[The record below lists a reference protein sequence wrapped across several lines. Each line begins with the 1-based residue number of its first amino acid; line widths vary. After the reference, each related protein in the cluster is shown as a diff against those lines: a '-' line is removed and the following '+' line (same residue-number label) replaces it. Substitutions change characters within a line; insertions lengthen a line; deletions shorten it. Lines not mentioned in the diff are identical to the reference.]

1 MKSRMRRCM
10 RVALASLACR
20 SGMVQLSLDR
30 HLRNKRL
37 CVLGLHRVLDRA
49 ERLMTA
55 SEPSIIIAAEN
66 FPLMLEYLS
75 RRFQFVSLSDF
86 LSGWMVDN
94 RKPMCLLTFDD
105 GWRDNY
111 DHAYPVLK
119 AMGIPALIFLTT
131 GQLESQSPFW
141 VERLR
146 AACADAEILQRAR
159 LMVRPDVALDARNVT
174 VEDLTEYLKRLPA
187 ENRNRIMRSLLGDSG
202 TTNACDTMLDWA
214 QVREMAANGIEFGG
228 HTDTHPLLTYEDDD
242 TIGRELRICKQKI
255 EGAIGRTVLA
265 FAYPNGDCDAR
276 VREHVRRVG
285 FACGFTTQRGWY
297 APEEDVYSIPRVLL
311 HDSNLVG
318 RSNEFSASAL
328 AFTLVAHG

>member
-10 RVALASLACR
+10 RVALASLAYR
-20 SGMVQLSLDR
+20 SGIVQLSLDY
-30 HLRNKRL
+30 HLRNKHL

-55 SEPSIIIAAEN
+55 SEPSLVIAAEN

-75 RRFQFVSLSDF
+75 RRFQFVSLADF
-86 LSGWMVDN
+86 LSGRPVDN
-94 RKPMCLLTFDD
+94 RKAKCLLTFDD

-111 DHAYPVLK
+111 DNAYPVLK

-131 GQLESQSPFW
+131 GRLESQSPFW

-159 LMVRPDVALDARNVT
+159 LVLRADVARDMRKIS
-174 VEDLTEYLKRLPA
+174 VEDVTEHLKRLPA
-187 ENRNRIMRSLLGDSG
+187 EQRNRLLRTILGNSS
-202 TTNACDTMLDWA
+202 TPNASDAMLDWL

-242 TIGRELRICKQKI
+242 TIARELHTCKHKI
-255 EGAIGRTVLA
+255 ERAIGRTVQA
-265 FAYPNGDCDAR
+265 FAYPNGDWDSR
-276 VREHVRRVG
+276 VREHVRRAG
-285 FACGFTTQRGWY
+285 FACGFTTRRGWY
-297 APEEDVYSIPRVLL
+297 VLEEDVGSIPRVLL
-311 HDSNLVG
+311 HDSNLLG
-318 RSNEFSASAL
+318 PGNKFSASAL
-328 AFTLVAHG
+328 MFTLVARG